1 MMKRLTAWL
10 LVLCMTLSLLP
21 GTAFAASGGG
31 DDDGLIT
38 VYYDLNDGGKSTYR
52 LKMKTKEGEE
62 PRINPGAVWAGRPF
76 AGWMGDRAG
85 STAAE
90 FKDGAV
96 LYANWQSGYELTLDF
111 NEPENSPTSLTY
123 TTDNNGKLKER
134 DLAAIDNQIAKVESL
149 GKYSFE
155 GWYVAEK
162 KGEYEKDDL
171 FTKQLTT
178 DTVIPANGFK
188 LYAKWASI
196 YTINFDYDMTGKAE
210 SGQSNPP
217 IETTTGGVLSK
228 MPKTPAF
235 KDDGYD
241 FEAWY
246 IIEEVEYSLPG
257 SKPITEGQLPR
268 DKVTNK
274 LEDMR
279 GVRIPHDE
287 LSKFSFT
294 EIAEALKELKANNQI
309 SDDSIT
315 LVANWQLPAGI
326 VFHANGGHFGS
337 DEKNY
342 RIVIKTDENGELR
355 RLPNPDPEKDGP
367 FITGY
372 KFIGWYKADAF
383 NPTGTPPGKDAV
395 VDKTKKE
402 VEIGDK
408 FSGPTTVYAA
418 WEKLMKVT
426 INFGTGDLTP
436 VTLYVPHGQ
445 QLSSNDYKQYLED
458 LTVKGYTVG
467 DLFTIEPE
475 GGMPENQTLEQI
487 KTYSF
492 TADTTIKVNLIK
504 GYLVNFWTEDEN
516 GTPIKLPYP
525 AGDPTGKGNWY
536 TNTQGHLI
544 NDATNMP
551 SDPQYPNDLKSFI
564 DWYTA
569 DGKPLPQSTFDNK
582 PSYGPF
588 EGEQNFYAHW
598 GAPFKITFQSNT
610 GGNIIT
616 EVKTDKAG
624 KIPIPL
630 PTPTSPTEGQYKD
643 YVFEGWHLKQDLSDT
658 AVDLSTPAQ
667 SEPPVLYAKW
677 IKPIQEIPITYDPGT
692 RGTVTTTPVQDKT
705 TLSGQ
710 FPPSLPQAVPD
721 DVTAF
726 RFGGWFT
733 KADGQGTMINAGDK
747 IPDDVYTDSTTGAIH
762 LFAYWIPTTRAT
774 NSPSSTFAMRPT
786 ADVPSLTAAAGEFD
800 ITLTDKKGG
809 TLPDGS
815 PLVDKVETEGK
826 KLPVSKLPEKLVKDG
841 YEFVGWFSAE
851 TGGTK
856 ITTSTQF
863 FKDTEIFARWESKI
877 IFAPGIGNFPDA
889 PDALYKELVTTDNRL
904 SNWPTDPVCNGQRFL
919 GWYDENDKKVSENQ
933 LFPDAVTLTAK
944 WEPIKLTITFD
955 RNDGT
960 GTYVTKEADENGL
973 VTDFD
978 SIDDPERT
986 GYDFDGWFTEK
997 EGGTE
1002 VTSTYVFTADA
1013 TVYAHWRKL
1022 PVITF
1027 DPDNGENPQVLT
1039 VDKDGNLVGYDT
1051 LDPPKRAGYKFD
1063 EWYTARNGGG
1073 NKFDS
1078 AAKFTQDA
1086 TFYANWIAT
1095 EYTIHWK
1102 TKSDSDIDTTPIN
1115 PATIADSETVGGYI
1129 PSLPQIT
1136 RKGYRFGGW
1145 WTGDPN
1151 DSDETKHGIQITTDT
1166 PIDKDTT
1173 LTAKWIDLTTTE
1185 PENPVVTFI
1194 VDIAGIPDDAA
1205 HFTLE
1210 TNSSHQLEQL
1220 PVLDG
1225 IGKVNGWRLEDGSSR
1240 VTETEVY
1247 NSNTNLYVYTAQTYS
1262 VTFDWNDAEEGGTS
1276 NKTIV
1281 ETNADGQ
1288 IDADKWPN
1296 TDNARPGYHF
1306 DDWYTEAT
1314 GGEPVLRLKTF
1325 TEDTTIYAHWVGPY
1339 TITFDANGG
1348 AFPDGE
1354 TKKEAETDAKGNLDR
1369 ANIPED
1375 PSREGYGSFVG
1386 WSLTAD
1392 GTEEITPS
1400 GQPYEKATTLYAIW
1414 GPPYDITYD
1423 AMGGEVTPTEEQLK
1437 STEEGKYPELPVP
1450 THTRDS
1456 FGGWY
1461 TTQDYQEGTQATAG
1475 GDCPG
1480 AVTLYAKWTREPP
1493 YTITFEANREGATME
1508 DPDSGAAVTT
1518 ITLKTDDKGVLM
1530 KAPPEPMLRGGKFQ
1544 GWYTKAEEGT
1554 GDLVADAATRTYTDD
1569 TTLYAHWET
1578 MEFKIT
1584 FDFNLS
1590 AIMSNPTNVTTYT
1603 TTKGG
1608 SLTYLPGDLPQA
1620 SSGDKKISGWY
1631 RVPNPTAKDQPV
1643 TKSDVFY
1650 RDTTLYAQW
1659 VDADDPPIV
1668 FKYPNITFMNEDGN
1682 KAMITLEVDTDYKL
1696 ATFPEPPYKEGH
1708 TFTGWVTRDPDGTE
1722 HPLTSDTLITG
1733 SLVAY
1738 PKYAQKGY
1746 TITFEPGEETELDP
1760 TKVTTTSEGR
1770 IPDGSMPDDPV
1781 WEGHTFNGWYTSAT
1795 GGTKIN
1801 RRTVFTQD
1809 TTVYAHWDGSDGETP
1824 SGEYTITFDAD
1835 GGSVTPTSAT
1845 TVNGKLQIL
1854 PTPTKSGYTF
1864 DGWYNGTSA
1873 VTVDTVYTADTTLT
1887 AHWKSDGGSDGP
1899 SSAPYTI
1906 TFNPNGGNLETA
1918 ATALTD
1924 LQGRLMSIPTPR
1936 RTGYSF
1942 DGWYN
1947 GTERV
1952 TTATVFTKNTEVVAR
1967 WTTGSGGGSGS
1978 DSGTNGDNGY
1988 TVTVNNNS
1996 GGRVSVST
2004 TYAREGDRVTVTIRP
2019 YTGYQLDQINV
2030 TNARGYDVSLRDQGG
2045 NRYTFYMPASRV
2057 TVDATFME
2065 LIANGNGNGD
2075 NGGNNGGNTG
2085 GNTGGSTGGNGGTG
2099 GTLNPIT
2106 PPVTSGNGVFS
2117 EPVLNTVPMP
2127 YVDVTPS
2134 AWYYSSVDY
2143 MWQRSLMGG
2152 VSANRFGPQATTSN
2166 AMIWTILAR
2175 LAGVDVTAGGGIW
2188 YENARSWAVSNR
2200 ISDGVGPNNAV
2211 TREQLA
2217 TMLWNYRGSPAASYD
2232 LGRFGDRGEIS
2243 TYQAE
2248 NALRWAVANNIV
2260 SGSGNRL
2267 NPRGT
2272 ATRAEV
2278 AAMITRFCQNT

>member
-1 MMKRLTAWL
+1 MMMKRLTAWL

-111 NEPENSPTSLTY
+111 VEPESTSPTTSTY

-134 DLAAIDNQIAKVESL
+134 DLAAIDNLIAKVESL

-155 GWYVAEK
+155 GWYVVK
-162 KGEYEKDDL
+162 DKGEYKAGDL
-171 FTKQLTT
+171 FTKALTT
-178 DTVIPANGFK
+178 DTVIPVNGLELK
-188 LYAKWASI
+188 AEWASI
-196 YTINFDYDMTGKAE
+196 YTINFDYDMTGKAQ

-246 IIEEVEYSLPG
+246 ILEDPNNPNSLPG
-257 SKPITEGQLPR
+257 AELITEGQLPWENGTL
-268 DKVTNK
+268 KT
-274 LEDMR
+274 MR

-294 EIAEALKELKANNQI
+294 EIAEKLNLK
-309 SDDSIT
+309 SIT

-326 VFHANGGHFGS
+326 VFHANGGHFGT
-337 DEKNY
+337 DEDNY
-342 RIVIKTDENGELR
+342 RVVIKTDNNGDLR
-355 RLPNPDPEKDGP
+355 RLPNPNPQTDGP

-372 KFIGWYKADAF
+372 EFLGWYRRADFEDVTDPNAV
-383 NPTGTPPGKDAV
+383 PTTAPGRDTKLKPTAKKV
-395 VDKTKKE
+395 V
-402 VEIGDK
+402 IGDNFTK
-408 FSGPTTVYAA
+408 PETVYAA
-418 WEKLMKVT
+418 WEKLWEIT
-426 INFGTGDLTP
+426 INYGTGSKDP
-436 VTLYVPHGQ
+436 VTLYVKNNER
-445 QLSSNDYKQYLED
+445 LSTADYQEHVEN
-458 LTVKGYTVG
+458 LTVPGFTVG
-467 DLFTIEPE
+467 ERWLIYPKGQRPNPPQPTDYIEIKDIQTRLFTE
-475 GGMPENQTLEQI
+475 
-487 KTYSF
+487 
-492 TADTTIKVNLIK
+492 DTTIEANLIP
-504 GYLVNFWTEDEN
+504 GYRVTFWTVADDDPEKQQMYQ
-516 GTPIKLPYP
+516 TPQ
-525 AGDPTGKGNWY
+525 Y
-536 TNTQGHLI
+536 TNTDGYL
-544 NDATNMP
+544 
-551 SDPQYPNDLKSFI
+551 LKSKIPTIPPTFP
-564 DWYTA
+564 DNMKSFTGWATK
-569 DGKPLPQSTFDNK
+569 DGKPLPPAVYESEEA
-582 PSYGPF
+582 YGPF
-588 EGEQNFYAHW
+588 KEAIDVYAQW
-598 GAPFKITFQSNT
+598 GAPYKITFETN
-610 GGNIIT
+610 GGGTIT
-616 EVKTDKAG
+616 DVKYTEKDGKINASTLPTPPTPPTDKVFAG
-624 KIPIPL
+624 WYLTNNFSGNPVGIDTPPCTEPPTLYAKWVDPIKTYKIEFVVGSGDSVTGSYTTTASGRYPPIL
-630 PTPTSPTEGQYKD
+630 PTPTFPGDAMAFDGWYTTETGGVKITGGD
-643 YVFEGWHLKQDLSDT
+643 IVDT
-658 AVDLSTPAQ
+658 SKLDPSLSTIY
-667 SEPPVLYAKW
+667 LYARW
-677 IKPIQEIPITYDPGT
+677 
-692 RGTVTTTPVQDKT
+692 
-705 TLSGQ
+705 
-710 FPPSLPQAVPD
+710 VP
-721 DVTAF
+721 
-726 RFGGWFT
+726 
-733 KADGQGTMINAGDK
+733 KN
-747 IPDDVYTDSTTGAIH
+747 
-762 LFAYWIPTTRAT
+762 RAT
-774 NSPSSTFAMRPT
+774 NSTPSTFAMRPT

-877 IFAPGIGNFPDA
+877 IFAPGIGNFPDD
-889 PDALYKELVTTDNRL
+889 PTALYKELVTTDNRL

-1151 DSDETKHGIQITTDT
+1151 DSDETKHGIQITTGT

-1461 TTQDYQEGTQATAG
+1461 TTPDYQEGTQATAG

-1493 YTITFEANREGATME
+1493 YTITFVANREGATME

-1569 TTLYAHWET
+1569 ITLYAHWET

-1590 AIMSNPTNVTTYT
+1590 TILSNPTNVTTYT

-1835 GGSVTPTSAT
+1835 GGSATFTSAK
-1845 TVNGKLQIL
+1845 TVNGKLKEL
-1854 PTPTKSGYTF
+1854 PTATKSGYTF
-1864 DGWYNGTSA
+1864 DGWYNGSSA
-1873 VTVDTVYTADTTLT
+1873 VTVDTVYTADTTLK

-2075 NGGNNGGNTG
+2075 NGGNTG

-2152 VSANRFGPQATTSN
+2152 ISANRFGPQSTTSN

-2232 LGRFGDRGEIS
+2232 LGRFGDRGQIS

>member
-111 NEPENSPTSLTY
+111 NVPENSPTSLTY

-246 IIEEVEYSLPG
+246 IIEDVEYSLPG

-268 DKVTNK
+268 DDTGK

-294 EIAEALKELKANNQI
+294 EIAEALKKLKDDGQI
-309 SDDSIT
+309 TDDSIT

-326 VFHANGGHFGS
+326 VFNANGGHFGS
-337 DEKNY
+337 DEADY
-342 RIVIKTDENGELR
+342 RKVIKTTDAGILE
-355 RLPNPDPEKDGP
+355 RLPDTNPTL
-367 FITGY
+367 IGY
-372 KFIGWYKADAF
+372 EFLGWYEKTSFIDGDQDKLPSPGATLKPDAEMIRI
-383 NPTGTPPGKDAV
+383 GK
-395 VDKTKKE
+395 
-402 VEIGDK
+402 K
-408 FSGPTTVYAA
+408 FDGPTTLYAA
-418 WEKLMKVT
+418 WEDLVKVT
-426 INFGTGDLTP
+426 IDYANGNQEKII
-436 VTLYVPHGQ
+436 LYVKKGD
-445 QLSSNDYKQYLED
+445 QLSDNDFKQYLED
-458 LTVKGYTVG
+458 VMKPGAIPGYTV
-467 DLFTIEPE
+467 
-475 GGMPENQTLEQI
+475 MPEWIIHLDKDGDDTTKDQKGEIDTI
-487 KTYSF
+487 KTLSF
-492 TADTTIKVNLIK
+492 TEDTTIRANLQEGYAITFKVAGRDDVVLYTKSSGYLPKSEIDDKVNTTDI
-504 GYLVNFWTEDEN
+504 NNISTF
-516 GTPIKLPYP
+516 
-525 AGDPTGKGNWY
+525 AG
-536 TNTQGHLI
+536 
-544 NDATNMP
+544 
-551 SDPQYPNDLKSFI
+551 
-564 DWYTA
+564 WYTA
-569 DGKPLPQSTFDNK
+569 ETGGTKLETETYNNAPHYKFSGAQTV
-582 PSYGPF
+582 
-588 EGEQNFYAHW
+588 YAHW
-598 GAPFKITFQSNT
+598 GPPYTISYVFDDGTFP
-610 GGNIIT
+610 NIPT
-616 EVKTDKAG
+616 DPKTDPTGYIPPAMYPDPVPPTGKVFAG
-624 KIPIPL
+624 WYLTNNFSGNPVGIDTPPCTEPPTLYAKWVPEIKSFPIDYILVDNNLVTDATDVEFIKTAEQNSTTSIGTYPDPL
-630 PTPTSPTEGQYKD
+630 PTPKPKNAVVKFQ
-643 YVFEGWHLKQDLSDT
+643 GWYADNKYTKPVSGSDALIDNSNGGT
-658 AVDLSTPAQ
+658 TVKLF
-667 SEPPVLYAKW
+667 AKW
-677 IKPIQEIPITYDPGT
+677 GTSSSTYSA
-692 RGTVTTTPVQDKT
+692 QNK
-705 TLSGQ
+705 
-710 FPPSLPQAVPD
+710 
-721 DVTAF
+721 
-726 RFGGWFT
+726 
-733 KADGQGTMINAGDK
+733 
-747 IPDDVYTDSTTGAIH
+747 
-762 LFAYWIPTTRAT
+762 PTT
-774 NSPSSTFAMRPT
+774 PSSTFAMRPT

-1151 DSDETKHGIQITTDT
+1151 DSDETKHGIQITTGT

-1423 AMGGEVTPTEEQLK
+1423 AVGGEVTPTEEQLK

-1493 YTITFEANREGATME
+1493 YTITFVANREGATME

-1569 TTLYAHWET
+1569 ITLYAHWET

-1590 AIMSNPTNVTTYT
+1590 TILSNPTNVTTYT

-1659 VDADDPPIV
+1659 VDAEDPPIV

-1809 TTVYAHWDGSDGETP
+1809 TTVYAHWDGSNGETP

-1936 RTGYSF
+1936 RTGYKF

-2099 GTLNPIT
+2099 GTLDPIT

-2232 LGRFGDRGEIS
+2232 LGRFGDRGQIS

>member
-96 LYANWQSGYELTLDF
+96 LYANWQSGYELTLNFMEGDVD
-111 NEPENSPTSLTY
+111 NVITSPSSPY

-134 DLAAIDNQIAKVESL
+134 DLAAIDNLIAKVESL

-196 YTINFDYDMTGKAE
+196 YTINFDYDMTGKAQ

-246 IIEEVEYSLPG
+246 ILEDPNNPNSLPG
-257 SKPITEGQLPR
+257 AELITEGQLPWENGTL
-268 DKVTNK
+268 KT
-274 LEDMR
+274 MR

-294 EIAEALKELKANNQI
+294 EIAEKLNLK
-309 SDDSIT
+309 SIT

-367 FITGY
+367 FVTGY

-383 NPTGTPPGKDAV
+383 TPQGTPPGKDAV
-395 VDKTKKE
+395 VDKTEKE

-436 VTLYVPHGQ
+436 VTLYVPKGQ

-564 DWYTA
+564 GWYTA

-610 GGNIIT
+610 GGDIAT

-667 SEPPVLYAKW
+667 SEPPTLYAKW

-733 KADGQGTMINAGDK
+733 KADGQGTKINAGDK

-786 ADVPSLTAAAGEFD
+786 ADVPSLTAADGEFD

-877 IFAPGIGNFPDA
+877 IFAPGIGNFPDD
-889 PDALYKELVTTDNRL
+889 PTALYKELVTTDNRL

-1102 TKSDSDIDTTPIN
+1102 TKSDSDTDTTPIN

-1151 DSDETKHGIQITTDT
+1151 DSDETKHGIQITTGT

-1225 IGKVNGWRLEDGSSR
+1225 IGTVKGWRLEDGSSR

-1437 STEEGKYPELPVP
+1437 STEEGKYPEL
-1450 THTRDS
+1450 TDICLS
-1456 FGGWY
+1456 
-1461 TTQDYQEGTQATAG
+1461 
-1475 GDCPG
+1475 CPS
-1480 AVTLYAKWTREPP
+1480 P
-1493 YTITFEANREGATME
+1493 
-1508 DPDSGAAVTT
+1508 
-1518 ITLKTDDKGVLM
+1518 
-1530 KAPPEPMLRGGKFQ
+1530 
-1544 GWYTKAEEGT
+1544 
-1554 GDLVADAATRTYTDD
+1554 
-1569 TTLYAHWET
+1569 
-1578 MEFKIT
+1578 
-1584 FDFNLS
+1584 
-1590 AIMSNPTNVTTYT
+1590 
-1603 TTKGG
+1603 
-1608 SLTYLPGDLPQA
+1608 
-1620 SSGDKKISGWY
+1620 
-1631 RVPNPTAKDQPV
+1631 
-1643 TKSDVFY
+1643 
-1650 RDTTLYAQW
+1650 
-1659 VDADDPPIV
+1659 
-1668 FKYPNITFMNEDGN
+1668 
-1682 KAMITLEVDTDYKL
+1682 
-1696 ATFPEPPYKEGH
+1696 
-1708 TFTGWVTRDPDGTE
+1708 
-1722 HPLTSDTLITG
+1722 
-1733 SLVAY
+1733 
-1738 PKYAQKGY
+1738 
-1746 TITFEPGEETELDP
+1746 
-1760 TKVTTTSEGR
+1760 
-1770 IPDGSMPDDPV
+1770 
-1781 WEGHTFNGWYTSAT
+1781 
-1795 GGTKIN
+1795 
-1801 RRTVFTQD
+1801 
-1809 TTVYAHWDGSDGETP
+1809 
-1824 SGEYTITFDAD
+1824 
-1835 GGSVTPTSAT
+1835 
-1845 TVNGKLQIL
+1845 
-1854 PTPTKSGYTF
+1854 PTPAIP
-1864 DGWYNGTSA
+1864 SA
-1873 VTVDTVYTADTTLT
+1873 A
-1887 AHWKSDGGSDGP
+1887 G
-1899 SSAPYTI
+1899 
-1906 TFNPNGGNLETA
+1906 
-1918 ATALTD
+1918 
-1924 LQGRLMSIPTPR
+1924 
-1936 RTGYSF
+1936 
-1942 DGWYN
+1942 
-1947 GTERV
+1947 
-1952 TTATVFTKNTEVVAR
+1952 
-1967 WTTGSGGGSGS
+1967 
-1978 DSGTNGDNGY
+1978 
-1988 TVTVNNNS
+1988 
-1996 GGRVSVST
+1996 
-2004 TYAREGDRVTVTIRP
+2004 
-2019 YTGYQLDQINV
+2019 
-2030 TNARGYDVSLRDQGG
+2030 
-2045 NRYTFYMPASRV
+2045 
-2057 TVDATFME
+2057 
-2065 LIANGNGNGD
+2065 
-2075 NGGNNGGNTG
+2075 
-2085 GNTGGSTGGNGGTG
+2085 
-2099 GTLNPIT
+2099 T
-2106 PPVTSGNGVFS
+2106 PPRT
-2117 EPVLNTVPMP
+2117 T
-2127 YVDVTPS
+2127 
-2134 AWYYSSVDY
+2134 
-2143 MWQRSLMGG
+2143 R
-2152 VSANRFGPQATTSN
+2152 RGPRPRQA
-2166 AMIWTILAR
+2166 A
-2175 LAGVDVTAGGGIW
+2175 
-2188 YENARSWAVSNR
+2188 
-2200 ISDGVGPNNAV
+2200 
-2211 TREQLA
+2211 
-2217 TMLWNYRGSPAASYD
+2217 
-2232 LGRFGDRGEIS
+2232 
-2243 TYQAE
+2243 
-2248 NALRWAVANNIV
+2248 IV
-2260 SGSGNRL
+2260 RV
-2267 NPRGT
+2267 R
-2272 ATRAEV
+2272 
-2278 AAMITRFCQNT
+2278 

>member
-96 LYANWQSGYELTLDF
+96 LYANWQSGYELTLNFMEGDVD
-111 NEPENSPTSLTY
+111 NVITSPSSPY

-134 DLAAIDNQIAKVESL
+134 DLAAIDNLIAKVESL

-196 YTINFDYDMTGKAE
+196 YTINFDYDMTGKAQ

-246 IIEEVEYSLPG
+246 ILEDPNSPNSLPG
-257 SKPITEGQLPR
+257 AELITEGQLPWENGTL
-268 DKVTNK
+268 KT
-274 LEDMR
+274 MR

-294 EIAEALKELKANNQI
+294 EIAEKLNLK
-309 SDDSIT
+309 SIT

-367 FITGY
+367 FVTGY

-383 NPTGTPPGKDAV
+383 TPQGTPPGKDAV
-395 VDKTKKE
+395 VDKTEKE

-436 VTLYVPHGQ
+436 VTLYVPKGQ

-475 GGMPENQTLEQI
+475 GGTSENQTLEQI

-551 SDPQYPNDLKSFI
+551 SAPQYPNDLKSFI

-610 GGNIIT
+610 GGDIAT

-667 SEPPVLYAKW
+667 SEPPTLYAKW
-677 IKPIQEIPITYDPGT
+677 VKPVQEIPITYDAGI
-692 RGTVTTTPVQDKT
+692 RGTVSTTSVQDKT

-710 FPPSLPQAVPD
+710 FPPSLPQAVPN

-733 KADGQGTMINAGDK
+733 KSDGQGTQINAGDK
-747 IPDDVYTDSTTGAIH
+747 IPDDVYIDSTTGAIH

-786 ADVPSLTAAAGEFD
+786 ADVPSLTAADGEVKITFNLNGIAGTAPTPAMTD
-800 ITLTDKKGG
+800 ANGRLTSLPEPTADHYKFVGWYKIPSGG
-809 TLPDGS
+809 TE
-815 PLVDKVETEGK
+815 KVTTNTVFTKEQNLYAYWEPIITFNANGGHFVGDELEFEATTTNK
-826 KLPVSKLPEKLVKDG
+826 KLPLNGWPADPTRQYYKFDG
-841 YEFVGWFSAE
+841 WYTSA
-851 TGGTK
+851 TGGDK
-856 ITTSTQF
+856 IN
-863 FKDTEIFARWESKI
+863 KDPEHEFTGTPPIT
-877 IFAPGIGNFPDA
+877 
-889 PDALYKELVTTDNRL
+889 LYAHWT
-904 SNWPTDPVCNGQRFL
+904 G
-919 GWYDENDKKVSENQ
+919 Y
-933 LFPDAVTLTAK
+933 
-944 WEPIKLTITFD
+944 TISFD
-955 RNDGT
+955 RNDGSGAIEHT
-960 GTYVTKEADENGL
+960 VVTEDGKIKVLPAAPAARPGYEFEGWYTEA
-973 VTDFD
+973 
-978 SIDDPERT
+978 
-986 GYDFDGWFTEK
+986 

-1002 VTSTYVFTADA
+1002 ITTNRTFTAD
-1013 TVYAHWRKL
+1013 TVVYAHWKKF
-1022 PVITF
+1022 PTVTFEPGNGEKPEVITVT
-1027 DPDNGENPQVLT
+1027 QVGGPLSKEPET
-1039 VDKDGNLVGYDT
+1039 PN
-1051 LDPPKRAGYKFD
+1051 RAGYKHSGWFTG
-1063 EWYTARNGGG
+1063 ENGSGIQYQQG
-1073 NKFDS
+1073 S
-1078 AAKFTQDA
+1078 TFTTDT
-1086 TFYANWIAT
+1086 TFYAYWT
-1095 EYTIHWK
+1095 EAKHAITWVTGSTADK
-1102 TKSDSDIDTTPIN
+1102 PTN
-1115 PATIADSETVGGYI
+1115 PTEITEPSETVNGFI
-1129 PSLPQIT
+1129 PRLPQIT

-1151 DSDETKHGIQITTDT
+1151 DDNVDSGIQVTTST
-1166 PIDKDTT
+1166 PIYKDTT
-1173 LTAKWIDLTTTE
+1173 LTAKWIDLTNTD

-1544 GWYTKAEEGT
+1544 GWFTKAEEGT
-1554 GDLVADAATRTYTDD
+1554 GEAVTDAATRTYTDD

-1620 SSGDKKISGWY
+1620 SSGEKKISGWY

-1873 VTVDTVYTADTTLT
+1873 VTVDTVYTADTTLK

-2152 VSANRFGPQATTSN
+2152 ISANRFGPQSTTSN

-2232 LGRFGDRGEIS
+2232 LGRFGDRGQIS

>member
-96 LYANWQSGYELTLDF
+96 LYANWQSGYELTLNFMEGDVD
-111 NEPENSPTSLTY
+111 NVITSPSSPY

-134 DLAAIDNQIAKVESL
+134 DLAAIDNLIAKVESL

-196 YTINFDYDMTGKAE
+196 YTINFDYDMTGKAQ

-246 IIEEVEYSLPG
+246 ILEDPNNPNSLPG
-257 SKPITEGQLPR
+257 AELITEGQLPWENGTL
-268 DKVTNK
+268 KT
-274 LEDMR
+274 MR

-294 EIAEALKELKANNQI
+294 EIAEKLNLK
-309 SDDSIT
+309 SIT

-367 FITGY
+367 FVTGY

-383 NPTGTPPGKDAV
+383 TPQGTPPGKDAV
-395 VDKTKKE
+395 VDKTEKE

-436 VTLYVPHGQ
+436 VTLYVPKGQ

-564 DWYTA
+564 GWYTA

-610 GGNIIT
+610 GGDIAT

-667 SEPPVLYAKW
+667 SEPPTLYAKW

-733 KADGQGTMINAGDK
+733 KADGQGTKINAGDK

-786 ADVPSLTAAAGEFD
+786 ADVPSLTAAAGEVA
-800 ITLTDKKGG
+800 ITFNLNGIAGTTPASAMTDANGRLTSLPEPTADHYKFVGWYKIPSGG
-809 TLPDGS
+809 TE
-815 PLVDKVETEGK
+815 KVTTNTVFTKEQTLYAYWEPIITFNANGGHFVGDELEFEATTTNK
-826 KLPVSKLPEKLVKDG
+826 KLPLNGWPADPTRQYYKFDG
-841 YEFVGWFSAE
+841 WYTSA
-851 TGGTK
+851 TGGNK
-856 ITTSTQF
+856 IN
-863 FKDTEIFARWESKI
+863 KDPEHEFTETPPIT
-877 IFAPGIGNFPDA
+877 
-889 PDALYKELVTTDNRL
+889 LYAHWT
-904 SNWPTDPVCNGQRFL
+904 G
-919 GWYDENDKKVSENQ
+919 Y
-933 LFPDAVTLTAK
+933 
-944 WEPIKLTITFD
+944 TISFN
-955 RNDGT
+955 RNDGSGAIEHT
-960 GTYVTKEADENGL
+960 EVTEDGKIKALPAAPAPRPGYAFEGWYTEA
-973 VTDFD
+973 
-978 SIDDPERT
+978 
-986 GYDFDGWFTEK
+986 

-1002 VTSTYVFTADA
+1002 ITTNRTFTAD
-1013 TVYAHWRKL
+1013 TVVYAHWKKF
-1022 PVITF
+1022 PTVTFEPGNGEKPEVIT
-1027 DPDNGENPQVLT
+1027 VTT
-1039 VDKDGNLVGYDT
+1039 VGGPLSKE
-1051 LDPPKRAGYKFD
+1051 PKTPNRAGYKHSGWFTG
-1063 EWYTARNGGG
+1063 ENGSGIQYQQG
-1073 NKFDS
+1073 S
-1078 AAKFTQDA
+1078 TFTTDT
-1086 TFYANWIAT
+1086 TFYAYWT
-1095 EYTIHWK
+1095 EAKYTIHWDMGK
-1102 TKSDSDIDTTPIN
+1102 DPSGGDLKNPPNPSSIN
-1115 PATIADSETVGGYI
+1115 DNETVGGYI
-1129 PSLPQIT
+1129 PGLPNPT
-1136 RKGYRFGGW
+1136 CKGYQFAGW
-1145 WTGDPN
+1145 KVKEYTGDNLNKGDPV
-1151 DSDETKHGIQITTDT
+1151 TTST
-1166 PIDKDTT
+1166 PIYSDIT
-1173 LTAKWIDLTTTE
+1173 LEATWIDLANPPE

-1392 GTEEITPS
+1392 GTEAITPS

-1493 YTITFEANREGATME
+1493 YTITFVANREGATME

-1569 TTLYAHWET
+1569 ITLYAHWET

-1590 AIMSNPTNVTTYT
+1590 TILSNPTNVTTYT

-1809 TTVYAHWDGSDGETP
+1809 TTVYAHWDGSNGETP

-1936 RTGYSF
+1936 RTGYKF

-2152 VSANRFGPQATTSN
+2152 ISANRFGPQSTTSN

-2232 LGRFGDRGEIS
+2232 LGRFGDRGQIS